1 MNTSI
6 NKSRYVAYLPSLLQA
21 DETLGQFLLAFE
33 KILSGLPAADS
44 DRSAKLPNP
53 PSLED
58 LISELHHNFD
68 PTLAPKEFLP
78 WLANWVGLTL
88 REDWSDHASK
98 RELIRR
104 MVELYR
110 LRGTKAGLEQLLKI
124 YLGADEA
131 VRIDEFDQPAHYFQV
146 QLKLA
151 SRDLEQFNTKQRVA
165 RAIINQEKPAHTYY
179 GLRILM
185 PTMQLV
191 SEQYLR
197 QKGLSGTELE
207 KNLLRIGNR
216 KDHLNNTVLGSTTT
230 TD

>member
-1 MNTSI
+1 MNTS
-6 NKSRYVAYLPSLLQA
+6 RYVTYLPSLLQA
-21 DETLGQFLLAFE
+21 DETLGKFLLAFE
-33 KILSGLPAADS
+33 KILSGLPAATDL
-44 DRSAKLPNP
+44 DRPANLPNP
-53 PSLED
+53 RSLED
-58 LISELHHNFD
+58 SISQLHLNFD
-68 PTLAPKEFLP
+68 PNPDRAPEEFLP

-88 REDWSDHASK
+88 REDWSDQSK

-197 QKGLSGTELE
+197 QKGLSGTELK